1 MKKFLILLLVP
12 IALYARLDDSS
23 RIRMAKT
30 HLLPP
35 VDTPYREFT
44 KGQDAIDWWNSIYGI
59 NVFTKQEQEII
70 YEYTFGDFFMINDH
84 LRAGK
89 PVSTLTDVQKS
100 KVAQLD
106 EALSKTYIFD
116 NFIVYRYERLAFLL
130 RLIKEEVVFS
140 QVYKGGVFLEDA
152 EKVLDTLVTK
162 RYQDYG
168 FMSTTMIKN
177 SVFQDRV
184 VELHIKAPK
193 QTKAAFVSIKGLAAF
208 ETQYELL
215 FPRNKILT
223 IESYKISDDRKR
235 ITINVQMQPLCI
247 YSRSCDEIHVD
258 NLKQPQFDL
267 KPTEKYKSPTSRF
280 KDIQTNSTS
289 PQDSGKKYKPFGF

>member
-1 MKKFLILLLVP
+1 MKDLFILFVLA
-12 IALYARLDDSS
+12 ITLYARSDDPSQFRS
-23 RIRMAKT
+23 AKSN
-30 HLLPP
+30 LLPP
-35 VDTPYREFT
+35 IDTPYREFT

-59 NVFTKQEQEII
+59 NVFTKEERDII

-89 PVSTLTDVQKS
+89 PVSTLTEEQKS
-100 KVAQLD
+100 KVKKLD

-116 NFIVYRYERLAFLL
+116 NFIVYRYERLGFLS
-130 RLIKEEVVFS
+130 RLIKEETVFS
-140 QVYKGGVFLEDA
+140 QIYKGGAFLGGA
-152 EKVLDTLVTK
+152 EKILDTLISK
-162 RYQDYG
+162 RYKDYG

-177 SVFQDRV
+177 SVFQQRV

-223 IESYKISDDRKR
+223 IEGYKISDDRKR
-235 ITINVQMQPLCI
+235 LTIDVQMQPPCL

-267 KPTEKYKSPTSRF
+267 KPAESTKYKNPEDTQS
-280 KDIQTNSTS
+280 NSTT
-289 PQDSGKKYKPFGF
+289 PKGRTKYKAF